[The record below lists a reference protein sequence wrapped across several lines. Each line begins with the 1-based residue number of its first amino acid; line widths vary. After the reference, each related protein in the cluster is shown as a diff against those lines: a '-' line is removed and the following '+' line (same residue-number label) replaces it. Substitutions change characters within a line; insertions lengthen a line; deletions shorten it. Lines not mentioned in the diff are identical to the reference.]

1 VTEVLHADPGLKIG
15 VTAYPKF
22 RDRDPIYFP
31 VIRMIKAITICL
43 FLIYLLNL
51 TPFNNFPFN
60 NRALRGK
67 TSPQPYGLRL

>member
-51 TPFNNFPFN
+51 TPFNN
-60 NRALRGK
+60 RALRGK